1 MVKTIL
7 VDDDIHELLWN
18 KQREL
23 RDKKINI
30 TLSNLASAIIKHN
43 VENFLNDDY
52 LNKIQT
58 EVN

>member
-23 RDKKINI
+23 KDKKINI
-30 TLSNLASAIIKHN
+30 TLSNLASVIIKCN
-43 VENFLNDDY
+43 VENFSLNDSY
-52 LNKIQT
+52 LKQG
-58 EVN
+58 E

>member
-7 VDDDIHELLWN
+7 VDDEIHELLWN

-30 TLSNLASAIIKHN
+30 TLSNLASEIIKCN
-43 VENFLNDDY
+43 VENFY
-52 LNKIQT
+52 SNKGG
-58 EVN
+58 